1 MLYNYLIIEDNPGA
15 MNNLLVALKP
25 FQDMNCLGTAKSFN
39 EGVSKALS
47 LRPHVIFL
55 DVELGGDNGFDVMKE
70 IRQFTS
76 EIPFFIMTTDFDR
89 YAKEAVNKEVL
100 YFLDKPI
107 DPDELVV
114 ALSKMKKKMSNLQS
128 QITIKNTE
136 GHYFVEL
143 KTIQYIEAKNSSSI
157 IYREGVSPMLVT
169 RNLSSFECILPENFI
184 RIHRSFII
192 NKSFVQMI
200 NTTNKLIRMNIS
212 TENTCSALLELKIGD
227 SYLEKVRHVLL
238 TS

>member
-1 MLYNYLIIEDNPGA
+1 MQYNYIIIEDNPGA
-15 MNNLLVALKP
+15 MNNLLIALKP
-25 FQDMNCLGTAKSFN
+25 FEDLNCLGTANSLK
-39 EGVSKALS
+39 EGVAKALS
-47 LRPHVIFL
+47 LRPHFIFL
-55 DVELGGDNGFDVMKE
+55 DVELGEESGFELMKE

-76 EIPFFIMTTDFDR
+76 ELPLFIMTTDFEQ

-114 ALSKMKKKMSNLQS
+114 ALSKVKKRMSNLQN

-136 GHYFVEL
+136 GHYFLDL
-143 KTIQYIEAKNSSSI
+143 KSIQYIEARNSSSI
-157 IYREGVSPMLVT
+157 IYREGAMLMLVT
-169 RNLSSFECILPENFI
+169 KNLSSLECILPENFV

-192 NKSFVQMI
+192 NKSYAVMI
-200 NTTNKLIRMNIS
+200 NTTNKIIRMNVS
-212 TENTCSALLELKIGD
+212 TESTGGGLLELKIGD
-227 SYLEKVRHVLL
+227 SFLEKVKQALL